1 MITFQNHFIVMNCS
15 PASLQGS
22 KADDVFVIDENQNR
36 KALLRTLKYY
46 DLQERKKGIEPS
58 WIAIN
63 RNIGARLQDGPSC
76 GLVGLR
82 MAVEGLG
89 CISTLS
95 MNEILDL
102 AKSLKYTNRGEMF
115 LASNLALLGERLFP
129 EFQFTVQQFPSS
141 KEFIDLIL
149 DGCILLVP
157 YDCAGNHTPG
167 LFKGSKAHCALIKG
181 FVSPL
186 LEELTQS
193 IIEHVMEYKEES
205 WNVYFHD
212 LVNNAFV
219 PDSIKKYDLNENDL
233 LVIGQQGKSKHQSVW
248 TFQELYESNLNLI
261 QAENGRYTDLLIPP
275 NLDGLRDK
283 AIVVKKKIIQ

>member
-1 MITFQNHFIVMNCS
+1 MNCS

-82 MAVEGLG
+82 MAVESLG
-89 CISTLS
+89 FTCTQS
-95 MNEILDL
+95 MNEILDV
-102 AKSLKYTNRGEMF
+102 AKSLKYTNKGEMF
-115 LASNLALLGERLFP
+115 LASNLASLGERLFP
-129 EFQFTVQQFPSS
+129 EFEFTVQQFPSS
-141 KEFIDLIL
+141 RECIDLIL
-149 DGCILLVP
+149 DGCVLLVP

-167 LFKGSKAHCALIKG
+167 LFKGSKAHWTVIKG
-181 FVSPL
+181 FISSIT
-186 LEELTQS
+186 EEGKDCIS
-193 IIEHVMEYKEES
+193 ENIVEFNEDS
-205 WNVYFHD
+205 WKVYFHD
-212 LVNNAFV
+212 LVNNILV
-219 PDSIKKYDLNENDL
+219 PDSIKKFSFDETNL
-233 LVIGQQGKSKHQSVW
+233 LVIGQQGKSKNQSVW
-248 TFQELYESNLNLI
+248 TFKELRESNLNLVD
-261 QAENGRYTDLLIPP
+261 AVNGRYTDLLLPP

-283 AIVVKKKIIQ
+283 IIIIKKKESNNL